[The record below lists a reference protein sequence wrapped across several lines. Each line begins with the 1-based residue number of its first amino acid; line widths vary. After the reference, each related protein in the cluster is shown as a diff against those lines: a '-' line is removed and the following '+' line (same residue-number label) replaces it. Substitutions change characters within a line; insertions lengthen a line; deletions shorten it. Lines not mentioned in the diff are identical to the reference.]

1 MLRLKKKAKS
11 SIRKKIRKVS
21 LLNSLLNLFACWV
34 LLFSTA
40 IYFIKDYE
48 QRNMEL
54 LSTSLSSSLIAA
66 TVFDDSYNAN
76 RKFNAL
82 GQQQMFDSAV
92 LYAKDGHV
100 IARWE
105 HSYQTSYFWKYLHSW
120 LYPNEKKI
128 EIFHDQQ
135 VVGWLFIVGNDSY
148 LFNFILYSVLI
159 LTIGMVLI
167 FILSFVLSS
176 IMYRKILVAMNQITT
191 KINHVI
197 HTKDFTKRLP
207 DNSLKEFQNFSDNVN
222 SLISEIERLNN
233 DLIHENKT
241 LAIKAYQ
248 DSLTG
253 IDNRAAFINQLQ
265 FMLSENGPYSTFCI
279 LFMDGDKFKHINDTW
294 GHAAGDKVLQEVGN
308 RLKTMVK
315 EEDCVARL
323 GGDEFAM
330 ILSKIESQHQ
340 AEEFISVIHSKF
352 EEPIEIATDHAIP
365 FSLTIGF
372 TMADKDEE
380 VSDILLRADSHMYLN
395 KKTER
400 KISCD

>member
-1 MLRLKKKAKS
+1 MLRLKRKSKS

-92 LYAKDGHV
+92 LYAQDGHV

-105 HSYQTSYFWKYLHSW
+105 HSQQTSYFWKYLHSW
-120 LYPNEKKI
+120 LYPNRKKI

-167 FILSFVLSS
+167 FIFSYVLSS

-233 DLIHENKT
+233 DLVHENKT

-265 FMLSENGPYSTFCI
+265 FMLSENGPYPTFCI

-294 GHAAGDKVLQEVGN
+294 GHAAGDKVLQEVAN
-308 RLKTMVK
+308 RLKKIVK

-330 ILSKIESQHQ
+330 IFSKIESQHQ
-340 AEEFISVIHSKF
+340 VEDFISVIHSQF

-372 TMADKDEE
+372 TIADKDEE

>member
-1 MLRLKKKAKS
+1 MGMSKMLHLKRKSKS

-21 LLNSLLNLFACWV
+21 LLNSLLNLFACWF

-48 QRNMEL
+48 QRNMDL
-54 LSTSLSSSLIAA
+54 LSTSLSSSLTAA
-66 TVFDDSYNAN
+66 TVFEDSYNAN
-76 RKFNAL
+76 RKINAL

-105 HSYQTSYFWKYLHSW
+105 HSQQMSYFWNYLHSW
-120 LYPNEKKI
+120 LYPNKKKI
-128 EIFHDQQ
+128 EIIHDQQ

-167 FILSFVLSS
+167 FLFSFVLSS

-222 SLISEIERLNN
+222 SLISEIERLNG
-233 DLIHENKT
+233 DLVHENKT
-241 LAIKAYQ
+241 LAIKAYR

-253 IDNRAAFINQLQ
+253 LDNRAAFISQLQ
-265 FMLSENGPYSTFCI
+265 FMLSENGPCPSFYI
-279 LFMDGDKFKHINDTW
+279 LFMDGNKFKQINDTW

-308 RLKTMVK
+308 RLKILVK
-315 EEDCVARL
+315 GEDCVARL

-330 ILSKIESQHQ
+330 ILSKMESDHQ
-340 AEEFISVIHSKF
+340 VEAFIAGLHERFQS
-352 EEPIEIATDHAIP
+352 PIEIADGQTVS

-372 TMADKDEE
+372 TLANKDEE
-380 VSDILLRADSHMYLN
+380 VSDILLRADSHMYRN

-400 KISCD
+400 

>member
-1 MLRLKKKAKS
+1 MSKMFYQKRKTKS

-21 LLNSLLNLFACWV
+21 LLNSLLNLFACWI

-54 LSTSLSSSLIAA
+54 LSTSLSSSLTAA
-66 TVFDDSYNAN
+66 TVFEDSYNAN
-76 RKFNAL
+76 RKINAL

-92 LYAKDGHV
+92 LYAKDGRI

-105 HSYQTSYFWKYLHSW
+105 NKQQTFYLWNYLHSW
-120 LYPNEKKI
+120 LYQNKKKI
-128 EIFHDQQ
+128 DIVHDQQ

-159 LTIGMVLI
+159 LTIGMILI
-167 FILSFVLSS
+167 FIFSYVLSS

-197 HTKDFTKRLP
+197 HSKDFTKRLP

-222 SLISEIERLNN
+222 SLISEIERLNG
-233 DLIHENKT
+233 DLVHENKT

-253 IDNRAAFINQLQ
+253 LDNRAAFISHLQ
-265 FMLSENGPYSTFCI
+265 FMLSENGPHSSFYV
-279 LFMDGDKFKHINDTW
+279 LFMDGNRFKQINDTW
-294 GHAAGDKVLQEVGN
+294 GHAAGDKVLQEVGD
-308 RLKTMVK
+308 RLKTVIEK
-315 EEDCVARL
+315 EDCVARL
-323 GGDEFAM
+323 GGDEFAI
-330 ILSKIESQHQ
+330 ILSNMESDRQVE
-340 AEEFISVIHSKF
+340 AFISALHKRFQPPINIT
-352 EEPIEIATDHAIP
+352 EELAVS

-372 TMADKDEE
+372 TLANKDEE
-380 VSDILLRADSHMYLN
+380 VSNILLRADSDMYRN
-395 KKTER
+395 KKIKGE
-400 KISCD
+400 

>member
-1 MLRLKKKAKS
+1 MLRLKKKKKKKN

-48 QRNMEL
+48 QRNMDL
-54 LSTSLSSSLIAA
+54 LSTSLSSSLTAA

-76 RKFNAL
+76 RKINAL
-82 GQQQMFDSAV
+82 GQQKMFESAV

-105 HSYQTSYFWKYLHSW
+105 HRQQTSYIWCYLHSW
-120 LYPNEKKI
+120 LYPNKKKI
-128 EIFHDQQ
+128 GIFHDKQ

-159 LTIGMVLI
+159 LTIGMILI
-167 FILSFVLSS
+167 FIFSFILSS

-207 DNSLKEFQNFSDNVN
+207 DNSLKEFQHFSDNVN
-222 SLISEIERLNN
+222 SLINEIERLNG
-233 DLIHENKT
+233 DLVYENKT

-253 IDNRAAFINQLQ
+253 LDNRAAFINQLQ
-265 FMLSENGPYSTFCI
+265 FMLSDNGPCSSFYI
-279 LFMDGDKFKHINDTW
+279 LFMDGNKFKKINDTW
-294 GHAAGDKVLQEVGN
+294 GHAAGDRVLQEVGN
-308 RLKTMVK
+308 RLKSLVK

-330 ILSKIESQHQ
+330 ILSNMESDHQ
-340 AEEFISVIHSKF
+340 VRTFISVLHERF
-352 EEPIEIATDHAIP
+352 RTPIEIVDGHSVS

-372 TMADKDEE
+372 TMANKDEE
-380 VSDILLRADSHMYLN
+380 VSNILLRADSHMYLN

-400 KISCD
+400 

>member
-1 MLRLKKKAKS
+1 MLRLKRKSKS

-105 HSYQTSYFWKYLHSW
+105 HSQQTSYFWKYLHSW
-120 LYPNEKKI
+120 LYPNRKKI

-167 FILSFVLSS
+167 FIFSYVLSS

-233 DLIHENKT
+233 DLVHENKT

-265 FMLSENGPYSTFCI
+265 FMLSENGPYPTFCI

-294 GHAAGDKVLQEVGN
+294 GHAAGDKVLQEVAN
-308 RLKTMVK
+308 RLKKIVK

-330 ILSKIESQHQ
+330 IFSKIESQHQ
-340 AEEFISVIHSKF
+340 VEDFISVIHSQF

-372 TMADKDEE
+372 TIADKDEE

>member
-1 MLRLKKKAKS
+1 
-11 SIRKKIRKVS
+11 
-21 LLNSLLNLFACWV
+21 
-34 LLFSTA
+34 
-40 IYFIKDYE
+40 
-48 QRNMEL
+48 
-54 LSTSLSSSLIAA
+54 
-66 TVFDDSYNAN
+66 
-76 RKFNAL
+76 
-82 GQQQMFDSAV
+82 
-92 LYAKDGHV
+92 
-100 IARWE
+100 
-105 HSYQTSYFWKYLHSW
+105 
-120 LYPNEKKI
+120 
-128 EIFHDQQ
+128 
-135 VVGWLFIVGNDSY
+135 
-148 LFNFILYSVLI
+148 
-159 LTIGMVLI
+159 
-167 FILSFVLSS
+167 
-176 IMYRKILVAMNQITT
+176 MYRKILVAMNQITT

-233 DLIHENKT
+233 DLVHENKT

-265 FMLSENGPYSTFCI
+265 FMLSENGPYPTFCI

-294 GHAAGDKVLQEVGN
+294 GHAAGDKVLQEVAN
-308 RLKTMVK
+308 RLKKIVK

-330 ILSKIESQHQ
+330 IFSKIESQHQ
-340 AEEFISVIHSKF
+340 VEDFISVIHSQF

-372 TMADKDEE
+372 TIADKDEE